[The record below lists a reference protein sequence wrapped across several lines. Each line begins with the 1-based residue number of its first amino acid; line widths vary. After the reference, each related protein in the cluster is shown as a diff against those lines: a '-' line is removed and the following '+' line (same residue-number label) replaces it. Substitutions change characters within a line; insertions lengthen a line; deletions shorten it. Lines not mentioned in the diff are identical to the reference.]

1 MSLFVTLL
9 PCFQGQFTLY
19 FRQHSEW
26 FGRREAKEPGN
37 LSRRRQGACARWHDA
52 RPERAERRSPCPAR
66 GRSFSPAATRGAFP
80 PRRTIIMSQAT
91 TRPVGHL
98 VSKPDG
104 NRPNHHLT
112 NNNGTWWCQ
121 ITIHQGPFSRRL
133 RFSLKT
139 GNLERARV
147 LRDQVFE
154 NLVPNTQA
162 A

>member
-1 MSLFVTLL
+1 MRGPKGLNEGL
-9 PCFQGQFTLY
+9 PAPLG
-19 FRQHSEW
+19 
-26 FGRREAKEPGN
+26 
-37 LSRRRQGACARWHDA
+37 
-52 RPERAERRSPCPAR
+52 
-66 GRSFSPAATRGAFP
+66 GRSFSLAAAPGASP
-80 PRRTIIMSQAT
+80 SRRTIIMSQAT